1 MNLDDMRR
9 YRLITEYEYKQRKEE
24 ERRKT
29 ERQNEE
35 CKKNMTI
42 CAQLV
47 FCWICASGC
56 FESQPKKVVCAASL
70 SGMQYGGILIGYSA
84 ANSSS
89 LGLGIGIPAVI
100 LGTITAVGLSAH
112 ELEVSDCCRESV
124 ESSASSAPV
133 EVQPGLTVGPP
144 AIISQPR

>member
-9 YRLITEYEYKQRKEE
+9 YHLITEQEYQRRKKK
-24 ERRKT
+24 ERRRT

-35 CKKNMTI
+35 CNKNMVI
-42 CAQLV
+42 CAKLV
-47 FCWICASGC
+47 FCWACASW
-56 FESQPKKVVCAASL
+56 FESQAKRVVCAASL
-70 SGMQYGGILIGYSA
+70 SGMQYGGILTLYSA
-84 ANSSS
+84 VNSSS
-89 LGLGIGIPAVI
+89 LGLGIGIPAMV